1 MYNIMSAH
9 GDIIRVDTNVHWIIG
24 FVIKSKFCAR
34 IWVNFH
40 SIGGKEGSTYFTIF
54 KYGVVISIKTGKE
67 NIMTSL
73 GHAKILVGSA
83 VPS

>member
-1 MYNIMSAH
+1 M
-9 GDIIRVDTNVHWIIG
+9 HWIIG

-34 IWVNFH
+34 ICVNFH

-67 NIMTSL
+67 NIMASL